1 MYDYKLVNLA
11 WHSRP
16 NSWFSRSQWNPSCHA
31 LEHFFHLGANLICC
45 TWTTDIPRA
54 SWVCRWAHTLP
65 PMKGSPDQEPRCCFF
80 HSICTILLHFVNTET
95 WAVYKDELEIH
106 TGANTIVF
114 SYSLQS
120 LIVSPEKKGVTLT
133 GNPHTSGGQIHAP
146 VDGKEIS
153 PDHSLQRLI
162 ATIKVWWI
170 QSPGSRGGAWTSH
183 LLEHSLP
190 LF

>member
-1 MYDYKLVNLA
+1 MYEYKLVNLA

-16 NSWFSRSQWNPSCHA
+16 DSWYSRSQWNSSSHA
-31 LEHFFHLGANLICC
+31 LDHFPHLGANLICC
-45 TWTTDIPRA
+45 IWTADSPRA
-54 SWVCRWAHTLP
+54 SRVCRWAHTLP
-65 PMKGSPDQEPRCCFF
+65 PMKGDPGDQEPHCSFF

-95 WAVYKDELEIH
+95 WAVYKDELEINA
-106 TGANTIVF
+106 GANIIAF

-120 LIVSPEKKGVTLT
+120 LNCQSWEKKESLRQGMQV
-133 GNPHTSGGQIHAP
+133 HIP
-146 VDGKEIS
+146 VDGKEVS
-153 PDHSLQRLI
+153 PDHSRQRLV

-170 QSPGSRGGAWTSH
+170 QSPESRGGAWTSH